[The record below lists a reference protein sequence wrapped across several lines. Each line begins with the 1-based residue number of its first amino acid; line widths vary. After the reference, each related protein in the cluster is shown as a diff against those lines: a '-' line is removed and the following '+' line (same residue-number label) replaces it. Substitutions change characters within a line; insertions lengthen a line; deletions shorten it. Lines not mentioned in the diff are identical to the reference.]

1 MWIWSIIWSAGA
13 EPVSTSTTEST
24 LVTESE
30 TLKTIDQAIQDVLQ
44 HTLKKKPSAM
54 VTAACPKNQC
64 SRYSDTNQEAYDR
77 AFFDEV
83 QWLAFANQYGV
94 GQILL
99 PNTESIQPRQ
109 FVEWKQDKRALKVLM
124 EHQQPKAFFATWQF
138 ESLKPMESPFVYTRL
153 SPLQNAKKMA
163 FQSCKVQKVIAQDA
177 YHNPI
182 GWKGGDCNGWT
193 LWMSYTPTDTYALKL
208 MGFPQ

>member
-13 EPVSTSTTEST
+13 EPVPTSTTERT
-24 LVTESE
+24 PVTESE
-30 TLKTIDQAIQDVLQ
+30 PLRTIDQTIQDVLQ

-77 AFFDEV
+77 AFFDDG

-153 SPLQNAKKMA
+153 SPLQNAKKWPSSHAKYKKSLPKM
-163 FQSCKVQKVIAQDA
+163 
-177 YHNPI
+177 PI
-182 GWKGGDCNGWT
+182 TTPLDGKGAIVMDGLFGCPT
-193 LWMSYTPTDTYALKL
+193 LQQTL
-208 MGFPQ
+208 MH